1 MSFHS
6 FEKKIVRSNSG
17 RKCEAKM
24 RRIYFDTVREM
35 SLIIQFSKFMIILE
49 FSFWNFYLILEFQY
63 FFLRIIFFLD

>member
-1 MSFHS
+1 
-6 FEKKIVRSNSG
+6 
-17 RKCEAKM
+17 
-24 RRIYFDTVREM
+24 M